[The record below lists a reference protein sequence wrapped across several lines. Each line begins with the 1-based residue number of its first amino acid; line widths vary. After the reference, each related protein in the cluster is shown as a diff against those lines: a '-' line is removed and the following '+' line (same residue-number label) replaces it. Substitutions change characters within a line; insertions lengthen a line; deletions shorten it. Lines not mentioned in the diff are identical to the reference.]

1 MHIIYIYIMNTRIQ
15 CYLSSNSHQ
24 MSLTSLKLQFNTPR
38 KRGTCMDISARVNAS
53 SGPWGLS
60 NSLWSSAKQPSLHR
74 QSYPAWIA
82 NAGLTIDP
90 KPLAQ
95 LPFGDGRKPIHFW
108 SHWGWFIIGTK
119 PTNQLVAKRTLT
131 LNLYHIITSI
141 YHLLIPNPEKPLAL
155 SGSDFDLDLHQLP
168 FPRMWT
174 HVDTVLALQNL

>member
-1 MHIIYIYIMNTRIQ
+1 MNARVQ

-24 MSLTSLKLQFNTPR
+24 MSPTSLKLQFQYTPKTR
-38 KRGTCMDISARVNAS
+38 NLYGHLFCSFLPGWTPQV
-53 SGPWGLS
+53 GPWGLS

-95 LPFGDGRKPIHFW
+95 LPFGDGPKPIHFW
-108 SHWGWFIIGTK
+108 SHWGWFIFGTK
-119 PTNQLVAKRTLT
+119 PTNQLVAKRTLI
-131 LNLYHIITSI
+131 LNLYHIHP

-155 SGSDFDLDLHQLP
+155 SGSDFVLDLHQLP
-168 FPRMWT
+168 FPRVWT

>member
-1 MHIIYIYIMNTRIQ
+1 MNTRIQ

-24 MSLTSLKLQFNTPR
+24 MSPTSLR
-38 KRGTCMDISARVNAS
+38 
-53 SGPWGLS
+53 
-60 NSLWSSAKQPSLHR
+60 SSAKQPSLHR

-95 LPFGDGRKPIHFW
+95 LPFGDGRKPTHFW
-108 SHWGWFIIGTK
+108 SHWGWFIIVTK
-119 PTNQLVAKRTLT
+119 PTNQLVAKRTINT
-131 LNLYHIITSI
+131 KPIPYTSI
-141 YHLLIPNPEKPLAL
+141 SHFLIPNPEKPLAL